1 VDPIEYLRGLR
12 RRWPVIAATAAIA
25 LAIAWF
31 TSTGPTQIE
40 TRPRIETYEAST
52 VLFNTGRAG
61 GSGLVNLRTMAFLA
75 SIPDVSQRVA
85 EAVDFEGDPTQLG
98 QRIEAVGDPN
108 TGLLTITAT
117 SSDAEE
123 AKLLADTFAEELL
136 GWLSEQEQETLEA
149 EAGALD
155 KQLGRLERSIARLDR
170 QIART
175 SDFLQRDL
183 LTAERNAR
191 ITTYGLLANQLQQ
204 STMSATAP
212 LGFVIIQDAVPE
224 LLPAQAGSF
233 EAPRSRNSRLILAAI
248 LGLAVG
254 AALALVLERFDTRI
268 RTKEAAE
275 RHFGLPVL
283 GEIPFISR
291 RKRKGMTVTRK
302 TRKGVTVVARARG
315 RVPVVA
321 PMPIVEDAFRLL
333 GAGVMQAPVLNGN
346 GREWSHAEATTQ
358 PLKTI
363 LVTSPGPSDGKT
375 TVVANLANS
384 LAHVGKSV
392 LVVSCDFRHP
402 RIHDLFGIPNNGGLG
417 AALAS
422 GDGQLILNG
431 HIRQTPIPGVRVITS
446 GSPPEHPAEL
456 LSSVRM
462 RDALAQA
469 RREADIVLVDT
480 APVLASADAT
490 HLFPLVDAVL
500 VVARAKR
507 TTAELA
513 ERTSELLKRLRAP
526 VIGVALNGATEV
538 PMPRRYYRYFRAS

>member
-1 VDPIEYLRGLR
+1 MDPIEYLRGLR
-12 RRWPVIAATAAIA
+12 RRWPIIAATVAVA
-25 LAIAWF
+25 LAIGWF
-31 TSTGPTQIE
+31 TTTGPTQLG
-40 TRPRIETYEAST
+40 TGPRVETYQAST

-61 GSGLVNLRTMAFLA
+61 GGLANLNTIAALA
-75 SIPDVSQRVA
+75 TIPDVSQRVA
-85 EAVDFEGDPTQLG
+85 EAVDFEGDPAQLS
-98 QRIEAVGDPN
+98 QRVGASAN
-108 TGLLTITAT
+108 TNAGLLTISVT
-117 SSDAEE
+117 SSDPDE
-123 AKLLADTFAEELL
+123 AKILADTYAEELL
-136 GWLSEQEQETLEA
+136 GWISEREQESATAEA
-149 EAGALD
+149 EALD
-155 KQLGRLERSIARLDR
+155 KQLERLERSIARLDR

-175 SDFLQRDL
+175 SDFLQREL

-191 ITTYGLLANQLQQ
+191 ITTYGLLANQMQQ
-204 STMSATAP
+204 TASSATAP
-212 LGFVIIQDAVPE
+212 LGFLIIQTAVPE
-224 LLPAQAGSF
+224 LLPTPTTF
-233 EAPRSRNSRLILAAI
+233 DAPRSRTSRLILAAI

-254 AALALVLERFDTRI
+254 VALALVLERFDTRI

-446 GSPPEHPAEL
+446 GSPREHPAEL

>member
-12 RRWPVIAATAAIA
+12 RRWPVIAATVAVA

-31 TSTGPTQIE
+31 TTTGPTQLG
-40 TRPRIETYEAST
+40 TGPRVESYEAST

-61 GSGLVNLRTMAFLA
+61 GGLGNMRTIAALVT
-75 SIPDVSQRVA
+75 IPDVTERVA

-98 QRIEAVGDPN
+98 QRVHASADPE
-108 TGLLTITAT
+108 TGLLIISAV
-117 SSDAEE
+117 SSDPDE
-123 AKLLADTFAEELL
+123 ATILADTFTEELL
-136 GWLSEQEQETLEA
+136 GWIAEKEQDTITAEA
-149 EAGALD
+149 EALD
-155 KQLGRLERSIARLDR
+155 KQLERLERSIARMDR

-175 SDFLQRDL
+175 GDFLQRDL

-191 ITTYGLLANQLQQ
+191 ITAYGALANQMQQ
-204 STMSATAP
+204 SASSATAP
-212 LGFVIIQDAVPE
+212 LGFVIIQEAIPE
-224 LLPAQAGSF
+224 LLPTPTTF
-233 EAPRSRNSRLILAAI
+233 ETPRSRTSRLILAAI

-346 GREWSHAEATTQ
+346 GREWSHAEATTE

-384 LAHVGKSV
+384 LAGVGKSV

-538 PMPRRYYRYFRAS
+538 PMPRRYYRYFRAP